1 MKRANISLE
10 KQEWKNREDVLCQSI
25 RILKEKSQKY
35 RQSLSKMNT
44 NDDQQLKSLHSKDSI
59 TLRIAIQ
66 KKDTLIES
74 MKTEISELQ
83 TRLEDIE
90 YQNKQCLQEIQN
102 QLNEVQEANVR
113 LVEDNENYQI
123 LLSEKVFALNYS
135 YLLLTR

>member
-1 MKRANISLE
+1 
-10 KQEWKNREDVLCQSI
+10 
-25 RILKEKSQKY
+25 
-35 RQSLSKMNT
+35 MNT

-102 QLNEVQEANVR
+102 QLSEVQEANVR